1 METKRDFLSA
11 ERKRLQKEGLLPDW
25 YTTDAWGLFKSKYME
40 GSSSFKDR
48 IQTIA
53 KTAAK
58 HAPGN
63 KAHWEKQF
71 FDVIWKGWLSPST
84 PALANLGTNKGMPV
98 ACSGQYI
105 ADSVASFYGELLDTA
120 VLTKNGFGTSAY
132 LGDIRPRG
140 SAIATGGSASG
151 VVPVFQTYVDTMKRV
166 TQGVARR
173 GAWAGY
179 LPIDHPDFVE
189 LAEWVK
195 NNPDDA
201 NVGWCVSDEFI
212 EALNAGDPEAIA
224 RYQKAMKLKML
235 TGKGYFFFND
245 KVNRQR
251 PDGYP
256 EVLASNLCVA
266 PETLVLTDK
275 GHLRIDSIV
284 GEHVNVWNGEE
295 WSNVK
300 IVKTG
305 EDQKLVTVRL
315 SNGLDIDCTPYHK
328 FYVSINGRIQEKRAH
343 ELEEGDKLI
352 KSKFPVIDNEDSR
365 DLECAYSNGFYS
377 ADGCLLKNGRHRLY
391 FYGEKR
397 DLIGTVSHEI
407 AGVKIRREENRSII
421 DLSAGVL
428 RPKFYVPTPT
438 FNVKSRLRWFE
449 GLCDGDG
456 TVARNGATQS
466 LQIASVNPEFLR
478 EVQLMLQ
485 TMGVDSKVTL
495 ARKAGRHSLPAND
508 GTGENKEYDCQD
520 LYRLLIGQTGIVQ
533 LRWLG
538 FAPKRLKL
546 TGHVPD
552 RECSHFT
559 VVTDVIDNGRIDDTY
574 CFVEPKRHMGVFN
587 GILTGQCTEIT
598 LHSSDTE
605 TFTCVLA
612 SMNLEKYDEWMNT
625 DAVYIATVF
634 LDCVASEF
642 IEKAKGI
649 RGFEKAV
656 LSTER
661 SRALGLGVL
670 GFHSLLHKR
679 RIPFDSYRAKMLNKE
694 VFQFIN
700 DESLMASADLA
711 NEFGKCYYA
720 TDSFPVRNTHRLAV
734 APTMSTSQLMGGT
747 SQGIEPY
754 IGNVFV
760 QQGAGG
766 ETIRVVPELLEIMK
780 ANNVYSRET
789 LLDIASKDGSVQH
802 VDWLTDDEKAVF
814 KTAFEINQNVLLD
827 LASDRQKYIC
837 QGQSINLFFGADDP
851 EEYISE
857 VHKRAFLDE
866 NILSLYYVRTKA
878 GVSASS
884 GECVACHA

>member
-251 PDGYP
+251 PQGYP
-256 EVLASNLCVA
+256 EVLASNLCCEVA
-266 PETLVLTDK
+266 
-275 GHLRIDSIV
+275 
-284 GEHVNVWNGEE
+284 
-295 WSNVK
+295 
-300 IVKTG
+300 
-305 EDQKLVTVRL
+305 
-315 SNGLDIDCTPYHK
+315 
-328 FYVSINGRIQEKRAH
+328 
-343 ELEEGDKLI
+343 
-352 KSKFPVIDNEDSR
+352 
-365 DLECAYSNGFYS
+365 
-377 ADGCLLKNGRHRLY
+377 
-391 FYGEKR
+391 
-397 DLIGTVSHEI
+397 
-407 AGVKIRREENRSII
+407 
-421 DLSAGVL
+421 
-428 RPKFYVPTPT
+428 
-438 FNVKSRLRWFE
+438 
-449 GLCDGDG
+449 
-456 TVARNGATQS
+456 
-466 LQIASVNPEFLR
+466 
-478 EVQLMLQ
+478 
-485 TMGVDSKVTL
+485 
-495 ARKAGRHSLPAND
+495 
-508 GTGENKEYDCQD
+508 
-520 LYRLLIGQTGIVQ
+520 
-533 LRWLG
+533 
-538 FAPKRLKL
+538 
-546 TGHVPD
+546 
-552 RECSHFT
+552 
-559 VVTDVIDNGRIDDTY
+559 
-574 CFVEPKRHMGVFN
+574 
-587 GILTGQCTEIT
+587 

-642 IEKAKGI
+642 IEKAKGV

-661 SRALGLGVL
+661 SRALGLGAL
-670 GFHSLLHKR
+670 GFHSLLHNR
-679 RIPFDSYRAKMLNKE
+679 RIPFDSYRAKMINKE
-694 VFQFIN
+694 VFKFIS
-700 DESLMASADLA
+700 DESARASLDLGL
-711 NEFGKCYYA
+711 EYGKCHYA
-720 TDSFPVRNTHRLAV
+720 LDDFPVRNTHRLAI

-802 VDWLTDDEKAVF
+802 VEWLTDDEKAVF

>member
-1 METKRDFLSA
+1 MSETKRDFLSA
-11 ERKRLQKEGLLPDW
+11 ERKRLQREGLLPDW

-53 KTAAK
+53 RTAAK
-58 HAPGN
+58 HAP
-63 KAHWEKQF
+63 KDSTDWEQRF

-84 PALANLGTNKGMPV
+84 PCLANLGTDKGMPV

-105 ADSVASFYGELLDTA
+105 GDSVTSFYGELLDTA
-120 VLTKNGFGTSAY
+120 VLTKHGFGTSGY

-140 SAIATGGSASG
+140 SSITTGGSASG

-179 LPIDHPDFVE
+179 LPIDHPDFNE
-189 LAEWVK
+189 LADFVK

-201 NVGWCVSDEFI
+201 NVGWNISDSFI
-212 EALNAGDPEAIA
+212 ELLNAGDPDSIA

-235 TGKGYFFFND
+235 TGKGYFFFVD

-251 PDGYP
+251 PPGYP

-275 GHLRIDSIV
+275 GHVRIDTIV
-284 GEHVNVWNGEE
+284 GQDVNVWNGAE
-295 WSNVK
+295 WSSVT

-305 EDQKLVTVRL
+305 EDQKIITVRL

-328 FYVSINGRIQEKRAH
+328 FYVSVNGKTQEKRAH
-343 ELEEGDKLI
+343 ELEDGDKLI
-352 KSKFPVIDNEDSR
+352 KADFPVIDREDSK
-365 DLECAYSNGFYS
+365 DLFYPYTNGFYS
-377 ADGCLLKNGRHRLY
+377 ADGCKLKNGRPRLY
-391 FYGEKR
+391 FYDDKR
-397 DLIGTVSHEI
+397 HLLTKVFSEIGV
-407 AGVKIRREENRSII
+407 VKPRDEDRRTII
-421 DLSAGVL
+421 DLKRDVL
-428 RPKFYVPTPT
+428 QPKFFVPDASYS
-438 FNVKSRLRWFE
+438 VKSRLEWFA

-456 TVARNGATQS
+456 TVARNGVTQS
-466 LQIASVNPEFLR
+466 LQVASINPDFLR

-485 TMGVDSKVTL
+485 TLGVVSKVTL
-495 ARKAGRHSLPAND
+495 ATKACVRDLPRND
-508 GTGENKEYDCQD
+508 GTGEMGQYHCQT
-520 LYRLLIGQTGIVQ
+520 LYRLLIGQSGVVQ

-538 FAPKRLKL
+538 FAPQRLKL
-546 TGHVPD
+546 TGHVPN
-552 RECSHFT
+552 RECSHFV
-559 VVTDVIDNGRIDDTY
+559 VVTDVIDSGRVDDTY
-574 CFVEPKRHMGVFN
+574 CFTEPKRHMGVFN

-598 LHSSDTE
+598 LHSGETE

-612 SMNLEKYDEWMNT
+612 SMNLEKYDEWKHTN
-625 DAVYIATVF
+625 AVAVSTVF

-642 IEKAKGI
+642 IEKAKGM

-679 RIPFDSYRAKMLNKE
+679 RIAFGSMKARILNKE
-694 VFQFIN
+694 IFEIL
-700 DESLMASADLA
+700 DSEAHKASYYLA
-711 NEFGKCYYA
+711 GALGGCHYN
-720 TDSFPVRNTHRLAV
+720 PVMRNTHRLAI

-747 SQGIEPY
+747 SQGIEPF

-766 ETIRVVPELLEIMK
+766 ETIRVVPEMLNIMK
-780 ANNVYSRET
+780 EKGVYNRET
-789 LLDIASKDGSVQH
+789 LMDIAAHDGSVQH
-802 VDWLTDDEKAVF
+802 VTWLSDDEKAVF
-814 KTAFEINQNVLLD
+814 KTAFEIDQNVILS
-827 LASDRQKYIC
+827 LAAERQPYIC
-837 QGQSINLFFGADDP
+837 QAQSINLFFGSDDP
-851 EEYISE
+851 EEYISG
-857 VHKRAFLDE
+857 VHKSAFMNE